1 MGKGII
7 VGANEN
13 MNEPV
18 VADPV
23 LNNNSWETISKMSNS
38 NKAKDIW
45 AVGDAKQITL
55 NGSVGSLGLS
65 NYQLYVYILGFNH
78 NADLEGQNTMHFG
91 FGKTALSGGTNIAL
105 VDGQYDTTGSSTAF
119 RMNTSNTNVGGW
131 KSSYM
136 RQTIINANATSPT
149 SGSTNSFLAALPS
162 DLQAVLKQ
170 CTKYTDNVGNGTGN
184 IQSNV
189 TPTQDWIFLL
199 SEFEVQGSI
208 SQANTYEA
216 QYQKQYQYYIN
227 GNSKIKYTQHLNV
240 TCDWF
245 LRSPYNLLSTYY
257 CATLTRGN
265 SNRRSAYASFGFA
278 PAFCV

>member
-1 MGKGII
+1 MQL
-7 VGANEN
+7 
-13 MNEPV
+13 
-18 VADPV
+18 DPI
-23 LNNNSWETISKMSNS
+23 LNNNSW
-38 NKAKDIW
+38 AKIRYAADNNLGESVW

-55 NGSVGSLGLS
+55 NGVIGILTLD
-65 NYQLYVYILGFNH
+65 NYQPYVYILGFNH
-78 NADLEGQNTMHFG
+78 NATLEGQHMIHFG
-91 FGKTALSGGTNIAL
+91 FGTTALNGGINIAL
-105 VDGQYDTTGSSTAF
+105 ADSQYDTTGSSTAF

-136 RQTIINANATSPT
+136 RQIIINANASTPT
-149 SGSTNSFLAALPS
+149 NGSTNSFLSVLSS
-162 DLQAVLKQ
+162 DLQIVLKQ